1 MKCPKCGRTLPDDLI
16 FCGYCGVRIDELQEN
31 EPEAVTVDLSEE
43 TVQTDVKETDTDT
56 LAGIAEDDAV
66 GKAPSEEKEDSD
78 MDDDIIDVEVVEE
91 DLAEEELADADEE
104 GDSEEEEDFDGDDDD
119 SEEEEESDEDDD
131 DSEEEE
137 ESDEDDDDSEEEEES
152 DEDDDDSEE
161 EEESDEDDDDSE
173 EEEESD
179 EDDDSEEEEESDGD
193 DDDSEEE
200 EESDEDD
207 DDSEEEEESDEDD
220 DSEEEEESDE
230 DDDDSEEEEESDEDD
245 DDSEEEEE
253 SDEDDD
259 ETIPGSDDM
268 QDDTFAEAKHA
279 RAGVG
284 FRKKRRKRVSLIEDD
299 EDYDEEEDDD
309 IDDELTPEEAAEFDR
324 KEHRLGMIIRVE
336 VAIIAVVVIGIIAVL
351 IKSRMTSSDA
361 AETAANT
368 PAAAES
374 TAEAANNAEAVTGVE
389 GQNAQI
395 PAETP
400 APTETPV
407 TAEQVS
413 IVDDY
418 PADIDNYTVADFY
431 YSDATSY
438 LNENTAPDA
447 MIDSDNTTSWQDN
460 NINDESGVGDQ
471 LVFGFDGPKKVKY
484 LLLRL
489 GNWAEDEEGNSYYT
503 QDNRP
508 SQMTLIANGQTY
520 PLSFSDV
527 QTSHFVVFAEPIE
540 TSEITLTI
548 DGIYQGTT
556 TNDCC
561 VSEVVALTAE

>member
-119 SEEEEESDEDDD
+119 SEEEEESDE
-131 DSEEEE
+131 
-137 ESDEDDDDSEEEEES
+137 
-152 DEDDDDSEE
+152 
-161 EEESDEDDDDSE
+161 
-173 EEEESD
+173 
-179 EDDDSEEEEESDGD
+179 
-193 DDDSEEE
+193 
-200 EESDEDD
+200 
-207 DDSEEEEESDEDD
+207 
-220 DSEEEEESDE
+220 
-230 DDDDSEEEEESDEDD
+230 D